1 MSWLEHLAPVSHTVR
16 LHWRGWIEAERCSAQ
31 RGVACVPLLWKSV
44 LTVRRLVQG
53 EAPTFEELEAS
64 MLGGQKLQGVLTS
77 DEVQE
82 VLRDRGW
89 ERDYPLFTAT
99 NRIVSGAADVRRVLE
114 FRAVAEEELEGNG
127 EDPFGVAAAIQAASD
142 QAA

>member
-1 MSWLEHLAPVSHTVR
+1 M
-16 LHWRGWIEAERCSAQ
+16 
-31 RGVACVPLLWKSV
+31 PLLWKSV